1 MRRYIIRRLLLMVPV
16 LILISFAV
24 TMLMRLVPGDP
35 ATLALGQEA
44 KPEDIK
50 RFRESYHL
58 DDPIP
63 VQYARWWG
71 DLFRGNLGTS
81 VVHRT
86 TVTEELRQRL
96 PSTLEMLVLAALLTA
111 LIGVPF
117 GVVSALKRNSP
128 LDYGIRLL
136 SIGGLSIPGFWL
148 GTLLLLLPAI
158 WWGYLP
164 PIGKVRL
171 TEDPLRNLEQYF
183 LPSLTLAIGAS
194 AGIMRLARSSVLE
207 VLRNDYVRTANAKGL
222 RQRTVVTR
230 HVLKNALIP
239 VVTVLGL
246 QIAALMGGAVIT
258 ETIFNLPGV
267 GLLFIDSIFKRD
279 YPVIQGLVFFLAV
292 VFVFANLLVDLSY
305 ALLDPR
311 IHYG

>member
-1 MRRYIIRRLLLMVPV
+1 MRRYILRRLLLMVPV

-35 ATLALGQEA
+35 ARLALGQEA
-44 KPEDIK
+44 KPEDIQ
-50 RFRESYHL
+50 RFRQTYHL

-63 VQYARWWG
+63 VQYAHWWG
-71 DLFRGNLGTS
+71 DLARGNLGSS

-86 TVTEELRQRL
+86 NVTQELKQRL
-96 PSTLEMLVLAALLTA
+96 PTTLEMLAFAIILTA
-111 LIGVPF
+111 LIGIPF
-117 GVVSALKRNSP
+117 GVVSALKRNSA
-128 LDYGIRLL
+128 LDYGVRLL
-136 SIGGLSIPGFWL
+136 SIGGLSIPSFWL
-148 GTLLLLLPAI
+148 GTLLLILPSI

-164 PIGKVRL
+164 PIGKVQFS
-171 TEDPLRNLEQYF
+171 EDPLRNLQQYL

-194 AGIMRLARSSVLE
+194 AVIMRLTRSATLE
-207 VLRNDYVRTANAKGL
+207 VMRNDYVRTAYAKGL
-222 RQRTVVTR
+222 RQRMVVTR

-246 QIAALMGGAVIT
+246 QFAALMGGAVIV

-267 GLLFIDSIFKRD
+267 GLLLVESIFTRD

-292 VFVFANLLVDLSY
+292 VFVCINLLVDLSY
-305 ALLDPR
+305 AWLDPR
-311 IHYG
+311 IHYS